1 MGSLHVVLV
10 IGLLVSLL
18 CTVVVKSAS
27 FLLVVGFL
35 VVRRSVVKILVL
47 SAVVVTDRK
56 LVVGLPV
63 ANGFL
68 VE

>member
-18 CTVVVKSAS
+18 CTVVVKLAFS
-27 FLLVVGFL
+27 LLVVGFL

>member
-1 MGSLHVVLV
+1 MGSLHVVLA